1 MRILVTGSS
10 GFVGSHLVKSLKGLG
25 IDVICLDI
33 KDGFDVTV
41 WKQVQSI
48 ERFDI
53 LFHLAAKSYVP
64 DSYTYP
70 RNFYHSNIIGTL
82 NALELCRIHKAKMV
96 FVSSYVYGI
105 PKYLPIDEEHPV
117 AAFNPYAQT
126 KIIGEQ
132 LCQGYSRDFGVPVVI
147 LRPFNIYG
155 KGQNEDF
162 LIPTIIKQAKTG
174 RILLKDPCP
183 KRDIVHIDDVIDL
196 FIKAMEYNQTGCEIF
211 NIGTGLSYSV
221 RELTE
226 MIIDLFG
233 NNIEVEFKDQKRK
246 SEVMDTR
253 ADISKAKSFL
263 NWQPK
268 IAIEDGLKRLI
279 QIQTGQSVNNL
290 LKKSSESKMK
300 NIENQPQIQ
309 NLRAEHE
316 WSEGWKKSRRP
327 KRLQRHPLF
336 YYQFDKLMK
345 EHINKGSK
353 LLEIGCGGGKFLVYF
368 GQQFNCDVTGIDF
381 SPVGCQLAQ
390 ENLELS
396 GVSGTVVY
404 EDVFNCRTI
413 SKQSFDVV
421 FSGGFIEHFG
431 DVKTVLARH
440 IDFLKPGGL
449 LVIEVPN
456 MTGIHGFVFNF
467 VNPTYFQQLK
477 ILTAE
482 DIIQYLQELG
492 MKVKHSTYIGPFL
505 LEGGGKSKFIQSF
518 FYLFNCFLYLLF
530 RPFKMFPRSEKL
542 CAYIVVIAQK
552 SFTTQK

>member
-33 KDGFDVTV
+33 KNGFDVTV

-70 RNFYHSNIIGTL
+70 RGFYYSNIIGTL
-82 NALELCRIHKAKMV
+82 NTLEVCRIHKAKMV

-183 KRDIVHIDDVIDL
+183 KRDIVYIDDVIDL
-196 FIKAMEYNQTGCEIF
+196 FIKAMESNQTDCEIF
-211 NIGTGLSYSV
+211 NIGTGVSYSV

-233 NNIEVEFKDQKRK
+233 NNIEVEFKGQKRK
-246 SEVMDTR
+246 SEVMETK
-253 ADISKAKSFL
+253 ADISKAKKL
-263 NWQPK
+263 LGWTPK
-268 IAIEDGLKRLI
+268 
-279 QIQTGQSVNNL
+279 VN
-290 LKKSSESKMK
+290 
-300 NIENQPQIQ
+300 I
-309 NLRAEHE
+309 R
-316 WSEGWKKSRRP
+316 EG
-327 KRLQRHPLF
+327 LQRLVA
-336 YYQFDKLMK
+336 DA
-345 EHINKGSK
+345 NKGANETS
-353 LLEIGCGGGKFLVYF
+353 
-368 GQQFNCDVTGIDF
+368 
-381 SPVGCQLAQ
+381 
-390 ENLELS
+390 
-396 GVSGTVVY
+396 
-404 EDVFNCRTI
+404 R
-413 SKQSFDVV
+413 
-421 FSGGFIEHFG
+421 
-431 DVKTVLARH
+431 
-440 IDFLKPGGL
+440 
-449 LVIEVPN
+449 
-456 MTGIHGFVFNF
+456 
-467 VNPTYFQQLK
+467 
-477 ILTAE
+477 
-482 DIIQYLQELG
+482 
-492 MKVKHSTYIGPFL
+492 
-505 LEGGGKSKFIQSF
+505 
-518 FYLFNCFLYLLF
+518 
-530 RPFKMFPRSEKL
+530 
-542 CAYIVVIAQK
+542 
-552 SFTTQK
+552 

>member
-10 GFVGSHLVKSLKGLG
+10 GFVGSHLVKRLKGLG

-70 RNFYHSNIIGTL
+70 RDFYHSNIIGTL

-105 PKYLPIDEEHPV
+105 PKYLPIDEEHPT

-132 LCQGYSRDFGVPVVI
+132 LCQGYNRDFGVPVVI

-183 KRDIVHIDDVIDL
+183 KRDIVYIDDVIDL

-233 NNIEVEFKDQKRK
+233 NNIEVEFKGQKRK
-246 SEVMDTR
+246 SEVMETK
-253 ADISKAKSFL
+253 ADISKAK
-263 NWQPK
+263 K
-268 IAIEDGLKRLI
+268 
-279 QIQTGQSVNNL
+279 L
-290 LKKSSESKMK
+290 LGWTPRVT
-300 NIENQPQIQ
+300 I
-309 NLRAEHE
+309 R
-316 WSEGWKKSRRP
+316 EG
-327 KRLQRHPLF
+327 LQRLVA
-336 YYQFDKLMK
+336 DA
-345 EHINKGSK
+345 NKGAN
-353 LLEIGCGGGKFLVYF
+353 E
-368 GQQFNCDVTGIDF
+368 TG
-381 SPVGCQLAQ
+381 
-390 ENLELS
+390 
-396 GVSGTVVY
+396 
-404 EDVFNCRTI
+404 R
-413 SKQSFDVV
+413 
-421 FSGGFIEHFG
+421 
-431 DVKTVLARH
+431 
-440 IDFLKPGGL
+440 
-449 LVIEVPN
+449 
-456 MTGIHGFVFNF
+456 
-467 VNPTYFQQLK
+467 
-477 ILTAE
+477 
-482 DIIQYLQELG
+482 
-492 MKVKHSTYIGPFL
+492 
-505 LEGGGKSKFIQSF
+505 
-518 FYLFNCFLYLLF
+518 
-530 RPFKMFPRSEKL
+530 
-542 CAYIVVIAQK
+542 
-552 SFTTQK
+552 

>member
-10 GFVGSHLVKSLKGLG
+10 GFVGSHLVKRLKGLG

-70 RNFYHSNIIGTL
+70 RDFYHSNIIGTL

-105 PKYLPIDEEHPV
+105 PKYLPIDEEHPT

-132 LCQGYSRDFGVPVVI
+132 LCQGYNRDFGVPVVI

-183 KRDIVHIDDVIDL
+183 KRDIVYIDDVIDL

-233 NNIEVEFKDQKRK
+233 NNIEVEFKGQKRK
-246 SEVMDTR
+246 SEVMETK
-253 ADISKAKSFL
+253 ADISKAKKL
-263 NWQPK
+263 LGWTPK
-268 IAIEDGLKRLI
+268 
-279 QIQTGQSVNNL
+279 VN
-290 LKKSSESKMK
+290 
-300 NIENQPQIQ
+300 I
-309 NLRAEHE
+309 R
-316 WSEGWKKSRRP
+316 EG
-327 KRLQRHPLF
+327 LQRLVA
-336 YYQFDKLMK
+336 DA
-345 EHINKGSK
+345 NKGAN
-353 LLEIGCGGGKFLVYF
+353 E
-368 GQQFNCDVTGIDF
+368 TG
-381 SPVGCQLAQ
+381 
-390 ENLELS
+390 
-396 GVSGTVVY
+396 
-404 EDVFNCRTI
+404 R
-413 SKQSFDVV
+413 
-421 FSGGFIEHFG
+421 
-431 DVKTVLARH
+431 
-440 IDFLKPGGL
+440 
-449 LVIEVPN
+449 
-456 MTGIHGFVFNF
+456 
-467 VNPTYFQQLK
+467 
-477 ILTAE
+477 
-482 DIIQYLQELG
+482 
-492 MKVKHSTYIGPFL
+492 
-505 LEGGGKSKFIQSF
+505 
-518 FYLFNCFLYLLF
+518 
-530 RPFKMFPRSEKL
+530 
-542 CAYIVVIAQK
+542 
-552 SFTTQK
+552 